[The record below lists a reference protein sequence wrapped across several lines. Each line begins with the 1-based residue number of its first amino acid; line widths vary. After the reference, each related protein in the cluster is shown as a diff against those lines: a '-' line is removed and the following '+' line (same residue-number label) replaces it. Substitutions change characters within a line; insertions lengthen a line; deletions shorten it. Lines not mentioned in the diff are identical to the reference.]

1 MDSQTFVARSR
12 DRVIVA
18 LDTPRLEDAKKLL
31 AELQGVI
38 TFYKIGLELF
48 SAHGWKAIELVR
60 RSGGRIFL
68 DLKLHDIPTTVAKTA
83 TVICEHEIDMFNV
96 HALGGFEMMKKTAET
111 VNDCVKV
118 GKKKPMILAVTI
130 LTSHTE
136 EDLSRDLGIQKG
148 LNEEVASL
156 ARLAHKAGL
165 DGVVCSPQEIALVR
179 QELPKDFTL
188 VTPGVRPLESDKND
202 QKRTLTPKEALQAGA
217 DYLVIGRPITAASD
231 PRAQALVILSSL

>member
-1 MDSQTFVARSR
+1 MIQLS
-12 DRVIVA
+12 DRFIVA
-18 LDTPRLEDAKKLL
+18 LDTPRLEEAKKLL
-31 AELQGVI
+31 TELQGVI

-48 SAHGWKAIELVR
+48 SAHGWKAVELVR
-60 RSGGRIFL
+60 QFGGRIFL

-83 TVICEHEIDMFNV
+83 AVICEHEIDMFNV

-111 VNDCVKV
+111 VDACVKT
-118 GKKKPMILAVTI
+118 GKKKPIILAVTI

-148 LNEEVASL
+148 LKDEVISL

-165 DGVVCSPQEIALVR
+165 NGVVCSPQEIALVR

-202 QKRTLTPKEALQAGA
+202 QKRTLTPQEALQAGA
-217 DYLVIGRPITAASD
+217 DYLVIGRPITAAAD
-231 PRAQALVILSSL
+231 PRAQALAILSSL